1 MLNVEWSNSKQ
12 NVIYHFNIED
22 SVKKHIVTPLSLKL
36 GQDSFTQIRWY
47 IDGLVHDCNN
57 SHVLAMELLQSC
69 TKQSI

>member
-36 GQDSFTQIRWY
+36 GQDSFAQIRWY

-57 SHVLAMELLQSC
+57 SLVLAMELLQSC